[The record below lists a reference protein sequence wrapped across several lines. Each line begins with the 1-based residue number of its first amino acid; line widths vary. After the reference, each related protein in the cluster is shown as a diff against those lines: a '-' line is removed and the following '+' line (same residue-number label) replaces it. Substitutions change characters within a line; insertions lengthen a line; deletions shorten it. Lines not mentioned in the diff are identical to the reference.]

1 MTTAKLDHFVGAVLR
16 QLGDPYVFG
25 DEGPDSFDCSG
36 LVFFAA
42 GRAGVEVARV
52 ARDQQSTLQRVAA
65 PRLGDLVFYGRPAH
79 HVGIYL
85 GDGKMVDAPH
95 HGANVRIDG
104 IGQPTSYGR
113 IAALHT

>member
-1 MTTAKLDHFVGAVLR
+1 MTTAKLDHFIGAVLR
-16 QLGDPYVFG
+16 QLGDPYRFG
-25 DEGPDSFDCSG
+25 DEGPDAFDCSG

-42 GRAGVEVARV
+42 GRANVFVDRV
-52 ARDQQSTLQRVAA
+52 ARDQQATLQAVKE

-95 HGANVRIDG
+95 TGANVRIDG
-104 IGQPTSYGR
+104 IGRPTSYGR
-113 IAALHT
+113 IAALHA